1 VDDGPVF
8 TFQQLLSFARRRFWI
23 VVVVAAL
30 GGALGLG
37 VSLASPA
44 VYAASSELVVTRQ
57 STSQTGTAV
66 DPVRYAQTQIELIK
80 SGPVRKE
87 VDGRLGSQAKDV
99 GTVSAAAVGGSDV
112 IRVTVESSKPKVAKK
127 AADTYADAYVA
138 IRDDRA
144 QRLMNAASG
153 DLAKRVL
160 DTQKQLATLDTRI
173 AALQNT
179 TPRDTTEIERQT
191 VQRDL
196 VATQYDALSVKY
208 QATLLDVALAKG
220 DVETAARAALPTQP
234 VRPKIAQNVVLG
246 IVLGLLAGFTLA
258 LLTEYLADRIT
269 SREDLERVRPEV
281 SVLGEIPLAKASSTR
296 RGARVVSIENP
307 ATPLA
312 EAYRALR
319 MSVQVAAGN
328 EPLSLLVTSTAAAE
342 GTTTTVVNLGTTMA
356 RAGKRVMLVDL
367 DFRNPAF
374 VDVLDLPGSVG
385 VTSVLLGDTQ
395 LSDAFRKVP
404 VNGGVPM
411 LVMPSGP
418 VPSNPGQLVEGGG
431 LIDLM
436 ESLRKSADIVIVDAP
451 PVLEVADALVLS
463 PLVDG
468 VILVA
473 GAGVT
478 RRRDLKRAASLIR
491 QSQGSLL
498 GVVVN
503 YAPTRTWSR
512 GLRDSHPADR
522 EGPRPRST
530 AEQKIK
536 ASRARA

>member
-1 VDDGPVF
+1 
-8 TFQQLLSFARRRFWI
+8 
-23 VVVVAAL
+23 
-30 GGALGLG
+30 
-37 VSLASPA
+37 
-44 VYAASSELVVTRQ
+44 
-57 STSQTGTAV
+57 
-66 DPVRYAQTQIELIK
+66 
-80 SGPVRKE
+80 
-87 VDGRLGSQAKDV
+87 
-99 GTVSAAAVGGSDV
+99 
-112 IRVTVESSKPKVAKK
+112 
-127 AADTYADAYVA
+127 
-138 IRDDRA
+138 
-144 QRLMNAASG
+144 
-153 DLAKRVL
+153 
-160 DTQKQLATLDTRI
+160 
-173 AALQNT
+173 
-179 TPRDTTEIERQT
+179 
-191 VQRDL
+191 
-196 VATQYDALSVKY
+196 
-208 QATLLDVALAKG
+208 
-220 DVETAARAALPTQP
+220 
-234 VRPKIAQNVVLG
+234 
-246 IVLGLLAGFTLA
+246 
-258 LLTEYLADRIT
+258 
-269 SREDLERVRPEV
+269 
-281 SVLGEIPLAKASSTR
+281 
-296 RGARVVSIENP
+296 
-307 ATPLA
+307 
-312 EAYRALR
+312 

-395 LSDAFRKVP
+395 LGDAFRKVP

-522 EGPRPRST
+522 EGPHPRST
-530 AEQKIK
+530 ADQKIK